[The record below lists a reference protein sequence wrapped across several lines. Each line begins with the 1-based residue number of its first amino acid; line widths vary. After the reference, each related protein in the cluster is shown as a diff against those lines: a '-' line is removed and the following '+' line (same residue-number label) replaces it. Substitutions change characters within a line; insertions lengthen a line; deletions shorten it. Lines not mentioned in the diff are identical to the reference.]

1 MPAERCTFSLVV
13 PVYNESP
20 NIGPFYERVAR
31 VMQGLGEPYE
41 IIFVNDG
48 SQDDTLDRLLAL
60 AGKDPR
66 VKVIDLSRNFGKEI
80 ALTAGIDHA
89 TGEAVIP
96 IDADLQDPPELIP
109 ELVAKWREGYDVVY
123 ATRREREG
131 ETWLKRATA
140 HLFYRVVEKI
150 TPIKIPRDTGDFRL
164 MSRPVVEALKR
175 LRERNR
181 FMKGLFAWV
190 GFKQTAVYYR
200 RERRHAGKTKWNYWK
215 LWNFALEG
223 ITSFSYIPLQ
233 FATYFGLTV
242 ALFAFIYAL
251 FIVVRTLLFGRDVP
265 GYPSLI
271 TVILF
276 LGGVQLFAIGILG
289 EYIGRI
295 YSEVKQRPLYIV
307 KGRYG
312 FHRIREAQRSEGP
325 NRTAKKIGSLSG

>member
-1 MPAERCTFSLVV
+1 MAAVKCIFSIVV
-13 PVYNESP
+13 PAYNEAP
-20 NIGPFYERVAR
+20 NIGPFYERVSR
-31 VMQGLGEPYE
+31 VMQELGEPYE

-60 AGKDPR
+60 AEKDPR

-80 ALTAGIDHA
+80 ALTAGIDYA

-109 ELVAKWREGYDVVY
+109 KLVAKWREGYDVVY
-123 ATRREREG
+123 ATRLRRDG
-131 ETWLKRATA
+131 ESWLKRYTA
-140 HLFYRVVEKI
+140 HLFYRVVENI

-190 GFKQTAVYYR
+190 GFKQTAVYYQ

-223 ITSFSYIPLQ
+223 ITSFSYLPLQ
-233 FATYFGLTV
+233 FATYLGLTV
-242 ALFAFIYAL
+242 AFFAFFYAL
-251 FIVVRTLLFGRDVP
+251 FIVMRTLLFGRDVP

-312 FHRIREAQRSEGP
+312 DLPIERDRV
-325 NRTAKKIGSLSG
+325 K